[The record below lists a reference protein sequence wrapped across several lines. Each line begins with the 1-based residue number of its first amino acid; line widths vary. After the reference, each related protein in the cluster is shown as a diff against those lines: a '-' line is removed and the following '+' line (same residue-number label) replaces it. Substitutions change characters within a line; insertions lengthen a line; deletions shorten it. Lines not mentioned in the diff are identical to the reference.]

1 MEAGDLIGVLVI
13 GFAGGVLGGLVGVG
27 GGVLFVPGLVI
38 FLGLSQLGAEATSLL
53 AIVFVGAVGA
63 WRQHGYGNLRL
74 KDGILVG
81 VLSPI
86 GVVAGTVLAN
96 EVGERPLELGFA
108 GTPAR
113 LRRATDPQNGSLR
126 AVTILQVDTREQDG
140 AVHISLIGELD
151 LSTVEKVE
159 DELRKVEDGG
169 AETVVLDLTA
179 LSFLDSTGPAH
190 DRHGRPARPQV
201 GPPPRDREG
210 AGHGPPGVHDHPPRR
225 TPRHGRGRRRRL
237 SDKVA
242 ADLAALIARGEET
255 GCINLSELDEQI
267 TALDLPDEEVEAI
280 HERIDAAG
288 IDLSDDCGR
297 IGVEPTHFK
306 PDDLAGTT
314 TDALQLFLNELRHYP
329 LLTKEEEI
337 ELAQRIEQGDL
348 EAKERMINS
357 NLRLVVSIAKKY
369 QGQELSLLDLIQEGI
384 FGLIRA
390 AEKFDHRKGFK
401 FSTYAT
407 FWIRQAIQRGLAN
420 KARTIR
426 IPVHIGQRERKVAR
440 AERDLSARLGREPTD
455 EEISKEAD
463 VPMSQIEEVRAA
475 ARTVTSLDRPVGEE
489 GGASFGDLLPSDEA
503 GLDEEI
509 QVSLAQETL
518 RQTVADLPE
527 PERNVIRLR
536 YGIDG
541 DDPKPLRETGR
552 RLGLSAERVRQLESR
567 ALKHLSERREIDAL
581 RDVA

>member
-1 MEAGDLIGVLVI
+1 M
-13 GFAGGVLGGLVGVG
+13 
-27 GGVLFVPGLVI
+27 
-38 FLGLSQLGAEATSLL
+38 S
-53 AIVFVGAVGA
+53 
-63 WRQHGYGNLRL
+63 
-74 KDGILVG
+74 
-81 VLSPI
+81 
-86 GVVAGTVLAN
+86 
-96 EVGERPLELGFA
+96 
-108 GTPAR
+108 
-113 LRRATDPQNGSLR
+113 
-126 AVTILQVDTREQDG
+126 
-140 AVHISLIGELD
+140 ELD
-151 LSTVEKVE
+151 S
-159 DELRKVEDGG
+159 
-169 AETVVLDLTA
+169 
-179 LSFLDSTGPAH
+179 
-190 DRHGRPARPQV
+190 
-201 GPPPRDREG
+201 
-210 AGHGPPGVHDHPPRR
+210 
-225 TPRHGRGRRRRL
+225 
-237 SDKVA
+237 
-242 ADLAALIARGEET
+242 LIARGRET
-255 GCINLSELDEQI
+255 GCVNVSELDELSDDD
-267 TALDLPDEEVEAI
+267 AASAYEVIE
-280 HERIDAAG
+280 AAG
-288 IDLSDDCGR
+288 IELSDDCGR
-297 IGVEPTHFK
+297 TGVGQTNFK
-306 PDDLAGTT
+306 PDDLAVTT
-314 TDALQLFLNELRHYP
+314 TDALQLFLNELRNYP

-455 EEISKEAD
+455 EEIAKEAEIP
-463 VPMSQIEEVRAA
+463 VEQIEEVRAA
-475 ARTVTSLDRPVGEE
+475 ARTVTSLDRPVGED
-489 GGASFGDLLPSDEA
+489 GSTSFGDLLPSDQPDLE
-503 GLDEEI
+503 EEI

-518 RQTVADLPE
+518 RKTVADLPE

-541 DDPKPLRETGR
+541 DEPKPLRETGR